1 MVGLALDRL
10 ETAAA
15 AVGLPDIVFDAGG
28 FAVDGFDVPGTD
40 CSDVTEPS
48 DSVDRDVIIVV
59 AAVAFFFLVII
70 TTVFILCICFRRR
83 AQHHSSGSS
92 DTNGA
97 RRVSNGTV
105 ERKEDSWSLGSA
117 SVWSVTVMDTIKE
130 EHEPSKASSNSSF
143 RDDNKKRDDVTRKST
158 RSL

>member
-1 MVGLALDRL
+1 MCTGNTTTRDETTTTQVVNLESTTTYSLDNQTL
-10 ETAAA
+10 SSEP
-15 AVGLPDIVFDAGG
+15 LN
-28 FAVDGFDVPGTD
+28 
-40 CSDVTEPS
+40 DVTEPN
-48 DSVDRDVIIVV
+48 DSIDRDVIIVV

-83 AQHHSSGSS
+83 AQHHSTGSS
-92 DTNGA
+92 DRNGA